1 MKPKVKKINIK
12 AVEKFLNEEM
22 NEIKG
27 GAAGGPVCHC
37 DSGAAA
43 IKIGEPVQPS
53 EPVLV

>member
-1 MKPKVKKINIK
+1 
-12 AVEKFLNEEM
+12 M

>member
-27 GAAGGPVCHC
+27 GTAGGPVCHC
-37 DSGAAA
+37 ESGAASVVVV
-43 IKIGEPVQPS
+43 PPTQPS
-53 EPVLV
+53 LPV